1 MAFMGYIVGE
11 ELCSSRKSV
20 VTSQSSTGAVELRP
34 YNQLYKVCATN
45 PHLSFLLQQSKEP

>member
-11 ELCSSRKSV
+11 ELCFSRKSV

-34 YNQLYKVCATN
+34 YSQLTKFV
-45 PHLSFLLQQSKEP
+45 L

>member
-20 VTSQSSTGAVELRP
+20 VTSQSSRGAVELRP
-34 YNQLYKVCATN
+34 YKPLIK
-45 PHLSFLLQQSKEP
+45 SLLQLPIYHTKKLFS